1 MRLRLGAFQACPWSP
16 PDRLAVYSVSV
27 CSSCVRF
34 FLCCAFRSPIILLW
48 HSVKRSKLCCDVP
61 RYVCE
66 SFVLNLGHDSHVV
79 CRLRN
84 QCAETHALCS
94 ILPKTKHIVHFSCA
108 LTTRQRRW
116 CLFATCFY
124 VRWLPPAS
132 AHKPRPIVSN
142 CSQSAFSSGV
152 FLLLSSSVFV
162 NTHIRPLSERLTS
175 ALPRPQVGLCS

>member
-84 QCAETHALCS
+84 QCAETARTLLNPSKDETHRAFLPAL
-94 ILPKTKHIVHFSCA
+94 LPLANVGGVCLQLVSTFGGFH
-108 LTTRQRRW
+108 QRRRTSRDQ
-116 CLFATCFY
+116 LSATAHRVPSVQACFCY
-124 VRWLPPAS
+124 FLR
-132 AHKPRPIVSN
+132 R
-142 CSQSAFSSGV
+142 CS
-152 FLLLSSSVFV
+152 
-162 NTHIRPLSERLTS
+162 
-175 ALPRPQVGLCS
+175 